1 MSEHPRLQNLRSTAQ
16 VLREATSS
24 FSSNLVTFLLLSLL
38 ILSFRTVVENGT
50 SHVTSFIDR
59 DPSLKALLSRLDLAG
74 NGPNHH
80 GGRLRH
86 DASSSIHRHRHHLHR
101 RRRPFLHLTRVGTL
115 DDDFFS
121 GDDDDGRT
129 LFGSAPKSAINGSH
143 VFFGP
148 FSLESGFSD
157 LVIDDGI
164 RVSEVVRSGIT
175 FKADGLTFASDDKER
190 GSYEEEEERG
200 DKDEKKKK
208 KSEKGDLGNGGQEI
222 EKSVDLQ
229 FFVKGLEVG
238 RRDAAALFFLV
249 SFLSA
254 AYGWVI
260 LVFLVTYSWV
270 LGVVFVAVVND
281 LVGRFCSV
289 TGLIWD
295 GSRLGLKRLSG
306 FILMRWAVRDALT
319 QLLGLWYFGEIED
332 QYSFFKLFVRLKLM
346 PFSVM
351 SPWVRGFE
359 KEISGF
365 LFTWFLVDTFVAFIF
380 SVDAWVAI
388 ADTRRSGR
396 EIVKEGCYLI
406 TTMLNQAIQIKC
418 LEAILCGSLMRWI
431 LGRYCGRSFAK
442 MFQSTMEVYF
452 MVAWLV
458 FYFAARCRDAS
469 LQGRRFGHRELEGII
484 DGHR

>member
-1 MSEHPRLQNLRSTAQ
+1 MSDLPRLQNLRSTGKL
-16 VLREATSS
+16 LRETTST
-24 FSSNLVTFLLLSLL
+24 FSSNLLTFLFLSLL

-50 SHVTSFIDR
+50 AHVTSFIDR
-59 DPSLKALLSRLDLAG
+59 DPSLKALLLRLDLAG
-74 NGPNHH
+74 NANHH
-80 GGRLRH
+80 RLRSNQ
-86 DASSSIHRHRHHLHR
+86 DPSPAALRRLH

-129 LFGSAPKSAINGSH
+129 LFGSNSKAPVNGSF
-143 VFFGP
+143 VAFGP
-148 FSLESGFSD
+148 FGLDSGFSD
-157 LVIDDGI
+157 LVADNGV
-164 RVSEVVRSGIT
+164 RVSEVVRSGVN
-175 FKADGLTFASDDKER
+175 FKAEGLSFDDE
-190 GSYEEEEERG
+190 
-200 DKDEKKKK
+200 DKDEENDEENGKN
-208 KSEKGDLGNGGQEI
+208 EKTDLGNGQEM
-222 EKSVDLQ
+222 EKGVDLQ

-281 LVGRFCSV
+281 LVGRFSSV
-289 TGLIWD
+289 TGVVWD

-346 PFSVM
+346 PFSVT

-388 ADTRRSGR
+388 VDSRRSGR
-396 EIVKEGCYLI
+396 EIVKEV
-406 TTMLNQAIQIKC
+406 
-418 LEAILCGSLMRWI
+418 
-431 LGRYCGRSFAK
+431 CGRSLAK

-452 MVAWLV
+452 MVAWLI
-458 FYFAARCRDAS
+458 FYFAARCRDAN
-469 LQGRRFGHRELEGII
+469 LQGRRFGQRELQGLVE
-484 DGHR
+484 GHR

>member
-1 MSEHPRLQNLRSTAQ
+1 MSDHHRLQNLRSTSQ
-16 VLREATSS
+16 ILREATSS
-24 FSSNLVTFLLLSLL
+24 FSSNLITFTFLSLL

-59 DPSLKALLSRLDLAG
+59 DPSLRALLSRLDLAG
-74 NGPNHH
+74 NANNHH
-80 GGRLRH
+80 HRH
-86 DASSSIHRHRHHLHR
+86 DHPSSAALR

-121 GDDDDGRT
+121 GDDDDGRA
-129 LFGSAPKSAINGSH
+129 LFGSNPKAPVNGSLLA
-143 VFFGP
+143 FGP
-148 FSLESGFSD
+148 FTSHSGFSD
-157 LVIDDGI
+157 LVADDGV
-164 RVSEVVRSGIT
+164 RVSEVVHSGTT
-175 FKADGLTFASDDKER
+175 FKVEGLSLSSSLEDDEEDEI
-190 GSYEEEEERG
+190 EEEGKNKENA
-200 DKDEKKKK
+200 
-208 KSEKGDLGNGGQEI
+208 DLGNGQEMM
-222 EKSVDLQ
+222 EKGVDLEL
-229 FFVKGLEVG
+229 FVKGLEVG

-270 LGVVFVAVVND
+270 LGVVFVSVVND
-281 LVGRFCSV
+281 LVGRFSSV
-289 TGLIWD
+289 TGAFWD
-295 GSRLGLKRLSG
+295 GSRLGLRRLSG

-380 SVDAWVAI
+380 SIDAWVAI
-388 ADTRRSGR
+388 VDSRKSGR

-406 TTMLNQAIQIKC
+406 STMLNQAIQVKC
-418 LEAILCGSLMRWI
+418 LEAILCGSFVRWG
-431 LGRYCGRSFAK
+431 LGRVVGRSVAK

-452 MVAWLV
+452 MVTWLL
-458 FYFAARCRDAS
+458 FYFATRCRDAN
-469 LQGRRFGHRELEGII
+469 LQGRRFGQRELEGLI

>member
-1 MSEHPRLQNLRSTAQ
+1 MSDHPRLQNLRSTSHL
-16 VLREATSS
+16 LRESLSS
-24 FSSNLVTFLLLSLL
+24 FSSNLVTFLFLSLL
-38 ILSFRTVVENGT
+38 TLSFRTLVETGT
-50 SHVTSFIDR
+50 AHVTSFIDR
-59 DPSLKALLSRLDLAG
+59 DPSLRAILSRLDLAG
-74 NGPNHH
+74 KSNHH
-80 GGRLRH
+80 GH
-86 DASSSIHRHRHHLHR
+86 DLPSQANNNNNNNHAHAPR

-121 GDDDDGRT
+121 GDDDDTRS
-129 LFGSAPKSAINGSH
+129 LFGSIPKSPANATLLALK
-143 VFFGP
+143 P
-148 FSLESGFSD
+148 FAPSSAFSD
-157 LVIDDGI
+157 LVTDDGI
-164 RVSEVVRSGIT
+164 RVSEVVRSGTT
-175 FKADGLTFASDDKER
+175 FNAEGLSSSSRSDEK
-190 GSYEEEEERG
+190 EEE
-200 DKDEKKKK
+200 KKGK
-208 KSEKGDLGNGGQEI
+208 EKGN
-222 EKSVDLQ
+222 VDLQ
-229 FFVKGLEVG
+229 FFVKGMEVG

-281 LVGRFCSV
+281 LVGRFSSV
-289 TGLIWD
+289 TVLVWD

-319 QLLGLWYFGEIED
+319 QILGLWYFGEIED

-359 KEISGF
+359 REISGF
-365 LFTWFLVDTFVAFIF
+365 LFTWFLLDTFVAFIF

-388 ADTRRSGR
+388 VDSRKSGR

-406 TTMLNQAIQIKC
+406 STMLNQAIQVKC
-418 LEAILCGSLMRWI
+418 LEAILCGSFVRWG
-431 LGRYCGRSFAK
+431 LGRVFGRSFAK

-452 MVAWLV
+452 MVAWLL
-458 FYFAARCRDAS
+458 FYFAARCRDAD
-469 LQGRRFGHRELEGII
+469 LQGRRFDQRELEGLVE
-484 DGHR
+484 GHR

>member
-1 MSEHPRLQNLRSTAQ
+1 MSEHHPRLQQLRSTSHL
-16 VLREATSS
+16 LRESINS
-24 FSSNLVTFLLLSLL
+24 FSGNLIAFLFLSLL
-38 ILSFRTVVENGT
+38 TLSFRTLVETGT
-50 SHVTSFIDR
+50 AHVTAFIDR
-59 DPSLKALLSRLDLAG
+59 DPSLRALLSRLDLAG
-74 NGPNHH
+74 NSQP
-80 GGRLRH
+80 H
-86 DASSSIHRHRHHLHR
+86 DLPPPHAHAHVLR

-121 GDDDDGRT
+121 GDDDDARS
-129 LFGSAPKSAINGSH
+129 LFGSIPKPPANATLLALHPFPTNSA
-143 VFFGP
+143 
-148 FSLESGFSD
+148 FSD
-157 LVIDDGI
+157 LLADDGI
-164 RVSEVVRSGIT
+164 RVSEVVRSGTT
-175 FKADGLTFASDDKER
+175 FNTEDLSPDDAAGAEDP
-190 GSYEEEEERG
+190 EL
-200 DKDEKKKK
+200 DKPRE
-208 KSEKGDLGNGGQEI
+208 GNT
-222 EKSVDLQ
+222 VDVQ
-229 FFVKGLEVG
+229 FFVKGVEVG

-281 LVGRFCSV
+281 LVGRFSSV
-289 TGLIWD
+289 TALVWD

-319 QLLGLWYFGEIED
+319 QILGLWYFGEIED

-359 KEISGF
+359 REISGF

-388 ADTRRSGR
+388 VDSRKSGR

-406 TTMLNQAIQIKC
+406 STMLNQAIQLKC
-418 LEAILCGSLMRWI
+418 LEAVFCGSFVRWA
-431 LGRYCGRSFAK
+431 LGIVFGRSFAK
-442 MFQSTMEVYF
+442 MFQSIMEVYF
-452 MVAWLV
+452 MVAWLL
-458 FYFAARCRDAS
+458 FYFAARCRDAD
-469 LQGRRFGHRELEGII
+469 LQGRRFGQRELEGLVE
-484 DGHR
+484 GHR